1 MKIHPVFHAS
11 QLSPFVVDTIPD
23 RTPEP
28 LPPVV
33 TPEGEEEWEVEEVV
47 GWRWKNKRL
56 KTNYQ
61 YKVKWKG
68 YPASEDSW
76 QPVENLTNC
85 SEMVEAFHARN
96 PNVPRPPPLSSV
108 SSRSRRHA

>member
-1 MKIHPVFHAS
+1 MMT
-11 QLSPFVVDTIPD
+11 QLRHVMRSHVM
-23 RTPEP
+23 RTHDK
-28 LPPVV
+28 
-33 TPEGEEEWEVEEVV
+33 VEKVV
-47 GWRWKNKRL
+47 GWHWKNKRL

-68 YPASEDSW
+68 YPASEDLW

-96 PNVPRPPPLSSV
+96 PNAPRPPPLPSV
-108 SSRSRRHA
+108 SSRSCCRA